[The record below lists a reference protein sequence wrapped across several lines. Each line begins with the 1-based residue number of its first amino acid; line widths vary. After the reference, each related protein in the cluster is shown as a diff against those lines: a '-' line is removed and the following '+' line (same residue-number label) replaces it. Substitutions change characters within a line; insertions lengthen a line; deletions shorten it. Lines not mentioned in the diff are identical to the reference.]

1 LRLKRSIDP
10 SIRVVYAPLSKKT
23 TIQSGFMTKP
33 QRVQSFTQRV
43 TVQNTKASALA
54 KLKVIDQVPIS
65 EEAGILVKVVSPAL
79 TIAPSTTSDG
89 ASTSSKEKAARPLSV
104 ALPNA
109 VSIGHG
115 IVAQWEGLDDVVVEE
130 GLGKDVSS
138 IADGKFAW
146 VCSNIASQAKVNL
159 VLQWEVSA
167 PTSTDVYGL

>member
-1 LRLKRSIDP
+1 
-10 SIRVVYAPLSKKT
+10 LSKKT
-23 TIQSGFMTKP
+23 TIQTGFMTKP

-43 TVQNTKASALA
+43 TVQNTKASALT

-79 TIAPSTTSDG
+79 TIVSPTTSDG
-89 ASTSSKEKAARPLSV
+89 ASIASTSSKEKAARPLSV
-104 ALPNA
+104 APKA
-109 VSIGHG
+109 VSIGHD
-115 IVAQWEGLDDVVVEE
+115 IVAQWEGLEDVIVGE

-146 VCSNIASQAKVNL
+146 VCSNIAPQAKINL